1 MRTVL
6 ENHGEKH
13 IVEVPHTI
21 VALYSLKEGQVF
33 EVRDRENKNIL
44 IISMATKLN
53 E

>member
-1 MRTVL
+1 MRTIL
-6 ENHGEKH
+6 ENYEGRN
-13 IVEVPHTI
+13 IVEVPRAI

-44 IISMATKLN
+44 IISMAAKLN